1 MVLETKG
8 KEIDETILVLLLKSD
23 RNNIKKI
30 VVENSDQLQQADDA
44 LEEGWWVLFVDEE
57 NELIRSWMSQKN
69 DPHIVSLA

>member
-1 MVLETKG
+1 M
-8 KEIDETILVLLLKSD
+8 
-23 RNNIKKI
+23 
-30 VVENSDQLQQADDA
+30 VENSDQLQKADDA